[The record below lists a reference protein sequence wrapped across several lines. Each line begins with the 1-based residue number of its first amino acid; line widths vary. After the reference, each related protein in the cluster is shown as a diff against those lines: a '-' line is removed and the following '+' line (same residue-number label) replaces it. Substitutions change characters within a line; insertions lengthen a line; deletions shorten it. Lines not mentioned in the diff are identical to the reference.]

1 VGVDGGPKGLGIWV
15 NYRLQFEPF
24 KLSPTQSEGLSKKK
38 TYSQSKSCG
47 KCDSNSL
54 QMDICRVCWES
65 PQVLWKFDFNFHMIL
80 IGQRS
85 VARWLEIMQ
94 MRNSFC
100 LANELLSPWHL
111 DFLRIIGQ

>member
-1 VGVDGGPKGLGIWV
+1 
-15 NYRLQFEPF
+15 
-24 KLSPTQSEGLSKKK
+24 
-38 TYSQSKSCG
+38 
-47 KCDSNSL
+47 
-54 QMDICRVCWES
+54 
-65 PQVLWKFDFNFHMIL
+65 MIL

-100 LANELLSPWHL
+100 LANELLSPWRL